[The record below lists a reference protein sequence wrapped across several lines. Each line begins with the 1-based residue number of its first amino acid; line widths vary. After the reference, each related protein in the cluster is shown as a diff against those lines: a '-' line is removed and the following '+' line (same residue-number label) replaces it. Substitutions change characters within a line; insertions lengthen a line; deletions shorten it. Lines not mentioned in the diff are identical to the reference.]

1 MTMYM
6 SQYQSQALKT
16 AIFPDKDPTI
26 AIAYLSLGL
35 CGEAG
40 EVANK
45 IKKCIR
51 DDNSY
56 VERLRLPVYKSIAD
70 ELGDVL
76 WYLAVLAHYLEAD
89 TAMNLDEIAAKNLY
103 KLSERA
109 KRGTLQGSGD
119 NR

>member
-6 SQYQSQALKT
+6 NQYQEQAIKT
-16 AIFPDKDPTI
+16 AIFPDSTRNE
-26 AIAYLSLGL
+26 ALSYLTMGL

-51 DDNSY
+51 DGNDYTGIS
-56 VERLRLPVYKSIAD
+56 E

-76 WYLAVLAHYLEAD
+76 WYVAVLARYLEWD
-89 TAMNLDEIAAKNLY
+89 TAKSLEEIAAANLY
-103 KLSERA
+103 KLDQRA
-109 KRGTLQGSGD
+109 KNGTLQGSGD

>member
-1 MTMYM
+1 MSMYFG
-6 SQYQSQALKT
+6 QYQSQALKT
-16 AIFPDKDPTI
+16 AIFPDKDPTL

-51 DDNSY
+51 DNNSY
-56 VERLRLPVYKSIAD
+56 DGIAD

-76 WYLAVLAHYLEAD
+76 WYIAVLAHYLEAD
-89 TAMNLDEIAAKNLY
+89 TAMDLNDIAAKNLY

>member
-1 MTMYM
+1 MTIYM
-6 SQYQSQALKT
+6 NQYQTKALET
-16 AIFPDKDPTI
+16 AIFPDEDQTV

-35 CGEAG
+35 CREAG

-51 DDNSY
+51 DANSY
-56 VERLRLPVYKSIAD
+56 SGIAD

-76 WYLAVLAHYLEAD
+76 WYIAVLAHYLEAD
-89 TAMNLDEIAAKNLY
+89 TAMDLNDIAAKNLY

>member
-1 MTMYM
+1 MYFG
-6 SQYQSQALKT
+6 QYQSQALKT
-16 AIFPDKDPTI
+16 AIFPDKDPTL

-51 DDNSY
+51 DGNSY
-56 VERLRLPVYKSIAD
+56 DGIAD

-76 WYLAVLAHYLEAD
+76 WYIAVHAHYLEAD
-89 TAMNLDEIAAKNLY
+89 TALNLNDIAARNLY

-109 KRGTLQGSGD
+109 KNGTLQGSGD

>member
-6 SQYQSQALKT
+6 NQYQTQALKT
-16 AIFPDKDPTI
+16 AIFPDEDPTV

-45 IKKCIR
+45 IKKFIR
-51 DDNSY
+51 DGTNSY
-56 VERLRLPVYKSIAD
+56 DDLAD

-76 WYLAVLAHYLEAD
+76 WYIAVLAHYLEAD
-89 TAMNLDEIAAKNLY
+89 TALNLDDIAARNLY

-119 NR
+119 KR

>member
-1 MTMYM
+1 MTIYM
-6 SQYQSQALKT
+6 NQYQTKALET
-16 AIFPDKDPTI
+16 AIFPDEDQTV

-51 DDNSY
+51 DGNSY
-56 VERLRLPVYKSIAD
+56 SGIAD

-76 WYLAVLAHYLEAD
+76 WYIAVLAHYLEAD
-89 TAMNLDEIAAKNLY
+89 TAMDLNDIAAKNLY

-109 KRGTLQGSGD
+109 KRGTLQGSCD

>member
-6 SQYQSQALKT
+6 NQYQTQALKT
-16 AIFPDKDPTI
+16 AIFPDEDPTV

-45 IKKCIR
+45 IKKFIR
-51 DDNSY
+51 DGTNSY
-56 VERLRLPVYKSIAD
+56 DDLAD

-76 WYLAVLAHYLEAD
+76 WYIAVLAHYLEAD
-89 TAMNLDEIAAKNLY
+89 TGLNLDEIAARNLY

>member
-1 MTMYM
+1 MQMTMYM
-6 SQYQSQALKT
+6 NQYQTQALKT
-16 AIFPDKDPTI
+16 AIFPDEDPTV

-45 IKKCIR
+45 IKKYIR
-51 DDNSY
+51 DGTNSY
-56 VERLRLPVYKSIAD
+56 DELAD

-89 TAMNLDEIAAKNLY
+89 SVFGTAMNLDEIAARNLY

>member
-6 SQYQSQALKT
+6 NQYQTQALKT
-16 AIFPDKDPTI
+16 AIFPDEDPTL

-45 IKKCIR
+45 IKKFIR
-51 DDNSY
+51 DGTNSY
-56 VERLRLPVYKSIAD
+56 DDLAD

-76 WYLAVLAHYLEAD
+76 WYIAVLAHYLEAD
-89 TAMNLDEIAAKNLY
+89 TGLNLDEIAARNLY

>member
-1 MTMYM
+1 MSMYFG
-6 SQYQSQALKT
+6 QYQSQRLKT
-16 AIFPDKDPTI
+16 AIFPDKDPTL

-51 DDNSY
+51 DGNSY
-56 VERLRLPVYKSIAD
+56 DGIAD

-76 WYLAVLAHYLEAD
+76 WYIAVLAHYLEAD
-89 TAMNLDEIAAKNLY
+89 TALNLNDIAARNLY

-109 KRGTLQGSGD
+109 KNGTLQGSGD

>member
-1 MTMYM
+1 MSMYFG
-6 SQYQSQALKT
+6 QYQSQALKT
-16 AIFPDKDPTI
+16 AIFPDKAPTL

-51 DDNSY
+51 DGNSY
-56 VERLRLPVYKSIAD
+56 DGIAD

-76 WYLAVLAHYLEAD
+76 WYIAVLAHYLEAD
-89 TAMNLDEIAAKNLY
+89 TAMDLNDIAAKNLY

>member
-1 MTMYM
+1 MSMYFG
-6 SQYQSQALKT
+6 QYQSQALKT
-16 AIFPDKDPTI
+16 AIFPDKDPTL

-51 DDNSY
+51 DGNSY
-56 VERLRLPVYKSIAD
+56 DGIAD

-76 WYLAVLAHYLEAD
+76 WYIAVLAHYLEAD
-89 TAMNLDEIAAKNLY
+89 TAMDLNDIAAKNLY

>member
-6 SQYQSQALKT
+6 NQYQTQALKT
-16 AIFPDKDPTI
+16 AIFPDEDPTV

-51 DDNSY
+51 DGNSY
-56 VERLRLPVYKSIAD
+56 DGIAD

-76 WYLAVLAHYLEAD
+76 WYIAVLAHYIEAD
-89 TAMNLDEIAAKNLY
+89 TAINLDEIAARNLY

>member
-6 SQYQSQALKT
+6 NQYQTQALKT
-16 AIFPDKDPTI
+16 AIFPDEDPTL

-45 IKKCIR
+45 IKKFIR
-51 DDNSY
+51 DGTNSY
-56 VERLRLPVYKSIAD
+56 DDLAD

-76 WYLAVLAHYLEAD
+76 WYIAVLAHYLEAD
-89 TAMNLDEIAAKNLY
+89 TALNLDEIAARNLY